1 MEPFI
6 DGTKLGSL
14 KVLEVYEYYD
24 GPRLFASVNE
34 TGSVFLV
41 LWIRSNAT
49 TDEYYVQPI
58 SLNRFREMR
67 DGEIGLRDVFTRAEN
82 AGLVVLWID
91 RKSNEAHIRPLRSAQ
106 IDKSLLPLEGE
117 ALKLGSPLP
126 LTESKISVP
135 TISISYARNGSS
147 THVNALGMRPMQE
160 RAYEKRG
167 EQYLLI
173 KSPPASGKSRALMFV
188 ALDKLAHQGL
198 KQAIIVVPE
207 KSIGAS
213 FQDEP
218 LTKFGFWAD
227 WRVEP
232 KWNLCNAPGAENGG
246 KVKALGAFLESTDKV
261 LVCTHATFRFAVD
274 EYGVEKFDDR
284 MIAVDEFHHVSVS
297 EDNKLGSQLGQF
309 ISRNRVHVL
318 AMTGS
323 YFRGDAEAVLAPQDE
338 AKFDTVTYT
347 YYEQL
352 NGYEYLKQLDI
363 GYFFYSGSYVDDI
376 LNVLDTAEKTIIHI
390 PNVNSRE
397 STKDKMKEVEH
408 IIEALGEWQGI
419 DPVTGFQL
427 VELSNGHVLRI
438 ADLVDDDPNRRDR
451 VSAALKD
458 PAQKNN
464 RDYVDIIIALGMA
477 KEGFDWIWCEHAL
490 TVGYRASLT
499 EIVQIIGRATRDAP
513 GKTRARFTNLI
524 AEPDASQEAVTEA
537 VNDTLKAIAAS
548 LLMEQVLAPRFEF
561 KPKHPGGGPT
571 PGYDYGVGGYDP
583 TKCNVGFN
591 DKTGQFQIEIKDLVE
606 PKTKEVTRICQED
619 LNEVIAAFVQD
630 KSALERGLFDEELIP
645 EELTQVRLG
654 KIIKDK
660 YPELDTED
668 QEAVR
673 QHAIAALNFIQQA
686 QRSALGAGGDNAQL
700 SANTALIDG
709 VRKFAMD
716 VRELDIDLID
726 RINPFGEAY
735 AILAKTM
742 SESSLKQVAAAIA
755 AKRTNLT
762 PEEAKELAVRAFK
775 FKKERSRLPS
785 LDSQDAWERRM
796 AEGAAAFVRYKDEGR
811 YE

>member
-1 MEPFI
+1 MTE
-6 DGTKLGSL
+6 
-14 KVLEVYEYYD
+14 
-24 GPRLFASVNE
+24 AS
-34 TGSVFLV
+34 
-41 LWIRSNAT
+41 
-49 TDEYYVQPI
+49 
-58 SLNRFREMR
+58 
-67 DGEIGLRDVFTRAEN
+67 
-82 AGLVVLWID
+82 
-91 RKSNEAHIRPLRSAQ
+91 K
-106 IDKSLLPLEGE
+106 K
-117 ALKLGSPLP
+117 
-126 LTESKISVP
+126 SVP
-135 TISISYARNGSS
+135 SVSVSYARNGAS
-147 THVNALGMRPMQE
+147 TKPNALGMRPMQE

-173 KSPPASGKSRALMFV
+173 KSPPASGKSRALMFI
-188 ALDKLAHQGL
+188 ALDKLAHQGI

-213 FQDEP
+213 FNDEP
-218 LTKFGFWAD
+218 LSTYGFSAD
-227 WRVEP
+227 WHVEP
-232 KWNLCNAPGAENGG
+232 KWNLCDAPGSENGG
-246 KVKALGAFLESTDKV
+246 KVKSVEAFLRSADKV

-274 EYGVEKFDDR
+274 QYGVEAFDDR
-284 MIAVDEFHHVSVS
+284 LIAVDEFHHVSAS
-297 EDNKLGSQLGQF
+297 PDNKLGQHLGQF
-309 ISRNRVHVL
+309 VARDKVHIV

-363 GYFFYSGSYVDDI
+363 GYFFYSGSYADDI
-376 LNVLDTAEKTIIHI
+376 LRVLSPAEKTIVHI

-397 STKDKMKEVEH
+397 STKDKIKEVEH
-408 IIEALGEWQGI
+408 IISALGEWLGA
-419 DPVTGFQL
+419 DPQTGFQL
-427 VELSNGHVLRI
+427 VKTPEGRVLRI
-438 ADLVDDDPNRRDR
+438 ADLVDDDPNKRDR
-451 VSAALKD
+451 VSQALKD

-490 TVGYRASLT
+490 TVGYRSSLT

-524 AEPDASQEAVTEA
+524 AEPDASEEAVTEA

-548 LLMEQVLAPRFEF
+548 LLMEQVLAPRFNF
-561 KPKHPGGGPT
+561 TPKNPGSGPVE
-571 PGYDYGVGGYDP
+571 GFDYGEGGYDP
-583 TKCNVGFN
+583 NKANVGFN
-591 DKTGQFQIEIKDLVE
+591 EETGQFQIEIKGLAE
-606 PKTKEVTRICQED
+606 PKSKEAARICQED
-619 LNEVIAAFVQD
+619 LNEVIATFIQD
-630 KSALERGLFDEELIP
+630 KTAIERGLFDEELVP

-660 YPELDTED
+660 YPELDEED

-673 QHAIAALNFIQQA
+673 QHAIAALTLTQQA
-686 QRSALGAGGDNAQL
+686 KKIALGGDSDEP

-709 VRKFAMD
+709 VRRFAMD

-742 SESSLKQVAAAIA
+742 SEESLKQVHAAIS
-755 AKRTNLT
+755 AKRTGLT
-762 PEEAKELAVRAFK
+762 PEEAKDLAVRAYR
-775 FKKERSRLPS
+775 FKKERGRLPS
-785 LDSQDAWERRM
+785 ISSTDAWEKRM
-796 AEGAAAFVRYKDEGR
+796 AEGAAAFVRFKDEGR
-811 YE
+811 YD